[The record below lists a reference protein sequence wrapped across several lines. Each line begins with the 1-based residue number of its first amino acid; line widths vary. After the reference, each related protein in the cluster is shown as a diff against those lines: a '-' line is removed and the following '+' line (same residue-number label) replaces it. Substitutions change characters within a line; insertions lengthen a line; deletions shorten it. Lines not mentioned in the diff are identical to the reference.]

1 MGLKARSKQP
11 NTTKAMEAN
20 RIRFA
25 TNGRKALVLT
35 HNNAIVN
42 TQQLPLNIVDA
53 VVSSTSI
60 SATSNQV
67 SVDMNTTKSV
77 RTP

>member
-25 TNGRKALVLT
+25 TNGRKALVSI

-42 TQQLPLNIVDA
+42 TQQLRLNTADA

-60 SATSNQV
+60 NATNNQV
-67 SVDMNTTKSV
+67 NADMNTTKSV